1 MWTVA
6 KADVGSWVS
15 VGAEGVGVVE
25 GKWIAVSRSEGH
37 QHTRAR
43 WDGDI
48 AYLIVGTGVAVEV
61 LNGAGVADMFFDGL
75 RDEVWIGA
83 DHVVLIGA
91 LGVGVQHPAEQ
102 VGRCLVTGDQKQ
114 DGDIEQLVVSERSVG
129 VVLQQASED

>member
-6 KADVGSWVS
+6 KADGGAGGS

-48 AYLIVGTGVAVEV
+48 AYLIVGTGVAVEI

-75 RDEVWIGA
+75 RDEVRIGA
-83 DHVVLIGA
+83 DHVVLIGWV
-91 LGVGVQHPAEQ
+91 GVGVEHPPGR
-102 VGRCLVTGDQKQ
+102 VGG
-114 DGDIEQLVVSERSVG
+114 
-129 VVLQQASED
+129 

>member
-1 MWTVA
+1 MWAVG
-6 KADVGSWVS
+6 KADGGGGGL

-25 GKWIAVSRSEGH
+25 GKWIAVSRSKGH

-48 AYLIVGTGVAVEV
+48 AYLIVGTGVAVEI

-75 RDEVWIGA
+75 RDEVRIGA
-83 DHVVLIGA
+83 DHVVLTGM

-102 VGRCLVTGDQKQ
+102 VGRGLVTGNQ
-114 DGDIEQLVVSERSVG
+114 
-129 VVLQQASED
+129 